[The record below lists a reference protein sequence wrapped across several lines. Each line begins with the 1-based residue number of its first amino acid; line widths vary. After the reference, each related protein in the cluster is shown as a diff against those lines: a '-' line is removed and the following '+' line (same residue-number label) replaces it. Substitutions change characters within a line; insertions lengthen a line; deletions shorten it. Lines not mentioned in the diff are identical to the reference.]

1 MQEEKIDYGSEW
13 CMEFSNE
20 ELYKYL
26 ITKFDNDSNVII
38 ETLSEDDN
46 EIEIMSDI
54 PIQFICF
61 DGDKQNL
68 FISFYGNQ
76 TSIFIKNEE
85 IMFIDESVK
94 NIYTTSDTF
103 GNVVYEGALRNLTH
117 IEMLTLFVEV
127 IMCFI
132 GAIEVEIIEEE
143 VPYDKHYKE
152 HNYYKSHSYE
162 INIKNNN
169 SERKQKVF
177 ENITINY

>member
-1 MQEEKIDYGSEW
+1 MQGEKIDYDSEW

-20 ELYKYL
+20 ELYKHL
-26 ITKFDNDSNVII
+26 IAKFDNNSDVII
-38 ETLSEDDN
+38 KSLSEDDD
-46 EIEIMSDI
+46 EVEIMSDI
-54 PIQFICF
+54 PVQFICF
-61 DGDKQNL
+61 DGDKQDL

-76 TSIFIKNEE
+76 TSISIKNEE

-94 NIYTTSDTF
+94 NTYTTSDTF
-103 GNVVYEGALRNLTH
+103 GNVVYEGTLRNLTH
-117 IEMLTLFVEV
+117 IEMLMLFSEV

-132 GAIEVEIIEEE
+132 GAIEVEIIEKEL
-143 VPYDKHYKE
+143 PYDKQHKE
-152 HNYYKSHSYE
+152 YNYYKSHSYE